1 MFGKNISSV
10 EIRKAGYDEYYFVFR
25 LPNGGIF
32 LSEFFK
38 DIVEAV
44 ATAENFQRNSTR
56 DNNYLRKSNPSDQY
70 HFIFK
75 TQKSCLIGQSSMY
88 KNRPAM
94 ETGIQYIKKHLLETE
109 IVDMTT

>member
-1 MFGKNISSV
+1 MTEKTISTI

-32 LSEFFK
+32 LSIFFE

-44 ATAENFQRNSTR
+44 ATAENFQRNSTK
-56 DNNYLRKSNPSDQY
+56 NSNYLRKTNPPDQY
-70 HFIFK
+70 YFIFK
-75 TQKSCLIGQSSMY
+75 TQKSHPIGQSSIY

-94 ETGIQYIKKHLLETE
+94 DTGIQYIKKHLLETAV
-109 IVDMTT
+109 VDMTT

>member
-1 MFGKNISSV
+1 MIGKNISSI
-10 EIRKAGYDEYYFVFR
+10 EIRKAGHDEYYFVFR

-32 LSEFFK
+32 LSIFFE

-44 ATAENFQRNSTR
+44 ATAEDFQRNSTK
-56 DNNYLRKSNPSDQY
+56 DSNYLRKTNPPDQY

-75 TQKSCLIGQSSMY
+75 TQKSYPIGQSSMY

-94 ETGIQYIKKHLLETE
+94 ETGIQYIKKHLPETAV
-109 IVDMTT
+109 VDMTT